1 MNKQNGLNLS
11 RRIRRTPYTSNVE
24 NHGVTGFSVVNHT
37 LLPKSFQNTLEED
50 YLHLQE
56 YVQIWDVGCQ
66 RQVEIKGKDATK
78 LVELMTPRSI
88 EDMKIGK
95 CLYVPLTDTNG
106 GIIND
111 PILTKIAEEH
121 YYLSVADSDVLLWAR
136 GLAIG
141 YKLNVR
147 IREPDVWPLAV
158 QGPKANLVLSKVFGD
173 KINSLK
179 KFNFDWFPIEDTKQ
193 IIART
198 GYSRNGGFEIYLS
211 RPELG
216 DSLWKKIW
224 EAGEPYNIRPGC
236 PNIVD
241 RVEAG
246 LLSYGNEM
254 TVENTPLECNM
265 EKFIDIDK
273 EVDFIGK
280 KALLRQKKYGVRRRI
295 KGVIF
300 GGPKIPT
307 ITRPLQVFDKE
318 KIKIIGL
325 LTSGA
330 YSPRF
335 QKNIGVGMIDRG
347 YWEEDNNIEVKIDD
361 KTFCQGQIKDLPLV
375 K

>member
-1 MNKQNGLNLS
+1 MNEQNGLNLS
-11 RRIRRTPYTSNVE
+11 RRIRRTPYTTNVE

-37 LLPKSFQNTLEED
+37 LLPKSFQNTLEDD

-56 YVQIWDVGCQ
+56 HVQIWDVGCQ

-78 LVELMTPRSI
+78 LIDLMTPRTV
-88 EDMKIGK
+88 EDMEIGK

-111 PILTKIAEEH
+111 PILTKIAEKH

-141 YKLNVR
+141 FKLNVR

-158 QGPKANLVLSKVFGD
+158 QGPKATLVLSEIFGD
-173 KINSLK
+173 KINSIK
-179 KFNFDWFPIEDTKQ
+179 KFNFDWFSIEGSKQ

-216 DSLWKKIW
+216 NNLWKTIW
-224 EAGEPYNIRPGC
+224 KAGEAHSIRPGS
-236 PNIVD
+236 PNIID

-265 EKFIDIDK
+265 DKFINIEK
-273 EVDFIGK
+273 ETEFIGK
-280 KALLRQKKYGVRRRI
+280 KTLLRQKKYGVRRRI
-295 KGVIF
+295 RGVVF
-300 GGPKIPT
+300 NGPKIPT
-307 ITRPLQVFDKE
+307 ITRPLEVFDKE
-318 KIKIIGL
+318 KGKIIGS

-330 YSPRF
+330 HSPRF
-335 QKNIGVGMIDRG
+335 NKNIGVGMIDKG
-347 YWEEDNNIEVKIDD
+347 YWDENEKIEVKIDETNFSD
-361 KTFCQGQIKDLPLV
+361 GLIRDLPLV

>member
-1 MNKQNGLNLS
+1 MTQQNGLNLS

-37 LLPKSFQNTLEED
+37 LLPKSFQNTVEED

-56 YVQIWDVGCQ
+56 NVQIWDVGCQ

-78 LVELMTPRSI
+78 LIELITPRSV
-88 EDMKIGK
+88 ENMNIGK

-158 QGPKANLVLSKVFGD
+158 QGPKANLVLSKIFGG

-179 KFNFDWFPIEDTKQ
+179 KFNFDWFPIEGTKQ

-198 GYSRNGGFEIYLS
+198 G
-211 RPELG
+211 
-216 DSLWKKIW
+216 
-224 EAGEPYNIRPGC
+224 
-236 PNIVD
+236 
-241 RVEAG
+241 
-246 LLSYGNEM
+246 
-254 TVENTPLECNM
+254 
-265 EKFIDIDK
+265 
-273 EVDFIGK
+273 
-280 KALLRQKKYGVRRRI
+280 
-295 KGVIF
+295 
-300 GGPKIPT
+300 
-307 ITRPLQVFDKE
+307 
-318 KIKIIGL
+318 
-325 LTSGA
+325 
-330 YSPRF
+330 
-335 QKNIGVGMIDRG
+335 
-347 YWEEDNNIEVKIDD
+347 
-361 KTFCQGQIKDLPLV
+361 
-375 K
+375 